1 MSVKNLIKGGDF
13 VFVTKKEF
21 DELKK
26 KVEDQEQIIQN
37 MSYHLIQL
45 QQEINELKKPNEPN
59 YFG

>member
-1 MSVKNLIKGGDF
+1 M
-13 VFVTKKEF
+13 FVTKKEF